1 MPKIDAIDLKFMI
14 QPSKVT
20 KHFEF
25 LDNFASRIKNRDSQL
40 RRLLSCT
47 YMKAKS
53 IIKYVVSLAL
63 AALLLWASF
72 REVEWQNFIQGVKG
86 CRWEFVL
93 LSMALGSFAFLLR
106 GLRWRRLL
114 LPIDDSISRMTA
126 FNGVNIGN
134 ISNFVFPRIGEFVR
148 CGVIT
153 RRSAPVDDAS
163 LNDAQQFASETLPIQ
178 KKATYDKVLGT
189 VVLERGWELLVM
201 LLMLA
206 IVVVGGF
213 DRFGSFF
220 IEQIWEPLSSKFDF
234 SIWWLV
240 AAFVGTGGLV
250 TYAIWRFRESNAFC
264 ARIWRIFSGIVQGF
278 SSCLNMEK
286 KWLFFAYT
294 ALIWMTY
301 WLMAASIMWAAPF
314 LEGLDMIDALFL
326 SLVGGLGFAV
336 PVPGGIGAFHFVIG
350 LALSMVYGLPMEVGI
365 IYATLSH
372 TCQAITQILFG
383 LFSYVYEAVKQ

>member
-1 MPKIDAIDLKFMI
+1 
-14 QPSKVT
+14 
-20 KHFEF
+20 
-25 LDNFASRIKNRDSQL
+25 
-40 RRLLSCT
+40 
-47 YMKAKS
+47 
-53 IIKYVVSLAL
+53 
-63 AALLLWASF
+63 
-72 REVEWQNFIQGVKG
+72 
-86 CRWEFVL
+86 
-93 LSMALGSFAFLLR
+93 
-106 GLRWRRLL
+106 
-114 LPIDDSISRMTA
+114 MTA

-163 LNDAQQFASETLPIQ
+163 SNDAQRSASETLPIQ

-189 VVLERGWELLVM
+189 VVLERSWELLVM

-213 DRFGSFF
+213 ERFGTFF
-220 IEQIWEPLSSKFDF
+220 IEQIWLPMASGLDF

-240 AAFVGTGGLV
+240 SAFIVAAVV
-250 TYAIWRFRESNAFC
+250 SVYALWRFKESNTLC
-264 ARIWRIFSGIVQGF
+264 AKIWGVLKGIFQGF
-278 SSCLNMEK
+278 SSCLKMQK

-294 ALIWMTY
+294 ILIWATY
-301 WLMAASIMWAAPF
+301 WMMAASIMWAAPF

-350 LALSMVYGLPMEVGI
+350 LALSMVYGLPMEMGI

-383 LFSYVYEAVKQ
+383 LFSYAYEAIRR